1 MNLKLKNRTV
11 NLHLFFSIVL
21 AVFIGFYGIYYA
33 DKNAIILDDSQICGI
48 YCLMAQN
55 YDTYLIEKSFSKY
68 YFQKSL
74 FSLVAYLTFTIFQIE
89 PSPININLIFDYI
102 NSLLL
107 VLTIIF
113 WFKISQKL
121 SFSIEQYYIGAI
133 TLLSLPLFI
142 IFSPFLQE
150 DPDPFAL
157 LTAMIFLYFYILGDI
172 KILLVIFFV
181 SNFIQP
187 QFALFTIPLIILRKY
202 DLLEKKS
209 REFTRLKSFKLISF
223 FSNIFS
229 FLHRH
234 KFYQSSVLFLS
245 IFLFLIFTSFIFPQ
259 ILQPYIY
266 HGRWYGS
273 NFFYIGFLFTIILLF
288 LSLNQLR
295 FFNALS
301 ILIKAISVFKI
312 RKVTITILIIYIIK
326 SLIIYIFS
334 KEGQTLAYS
343 SNFKNHI
350 TILLTYFYN
359 APMMP
364 LQPWLAHIAY
374 FGFFSVF
381 LIYHW
386 KEIDKILIGINVG
399 HGLHIVF
406 LLFFVLSVNSESRHL
421 ISFLPFLLLIISAI
435 KFVSKKFLVLFS
447 ILSVI
452 SSRFY
457 VPFDQRTEFIL
468 TNGGWWTL
476 KEYYTALSF
485 LIFFTLVLIAYYFYN
500 KNNKRLKITKNSY
513 D

>member
-1 MNLKLKNRTV
+1 MNLKLKNRTA

-202 DLLEKKS
+202 DLLEKM
-209 REFTRLKSFKLISF
+209 L
-223 FSNIFS
+223 
-229 FLHRH
+229 
-234 KFYQSSVLFLS
+234 
-245 IFLFLIFTSFIFPQ
+245 
-259 ILQPYIY
+259 
-266 HGRWYGS
+266 
-273 NFFYIGFLFTIILLF
+273 
-288 LSLNQLR
+288 
-295 FFNALS
+295 
-301 ILIKAISVFKI
+301 
-312 RKVTITILIIYIIK
+312 
-326 SLIIYIFS
+326 
-334 KEGQTLAYS
+334 
-343 SNFKNHI
+343 
-350 TILLTYFYN
+350 
-359 APMMP
+359 
-364 LQPWLAHIAY
+364 
-374 FGFFSVF
+374 
-381 LIYHW
+381 
-386 KEIDKILIGINVG
+386 EI
-399 HGLHIVF
+399 
-406 LLFFVLSVNSESRHL
+406 
-421 ISFLPFLLLIISAI
+421 
-435 KFVSKKFLVLFS
+435 
-447 ILSVI
+447 
-452 SSRFY
+452 
-457 VPFDQRTEFIL
+457 
-468 TNGGWWTL
+468 
-476 KEYYTALSF
+476 
-485 LIFFTLVLIAYYFYN
+485 
-500 KNNKRLKITKNSY
+500 
-513 D
+513 